1 MTNNLFPT
9 TRQRKLEWLRRKKAR
24 EMGNALKTF
33 PVPESLKQ
41 PPFTYPPHDVSE
53 GIETSFLR
61 YTQTNVIPRSSA
73 VYLPILWTNNYHK
86 QRQGTSFSNLVAVP
100 EVGSFLKTLDPSVQY
115 FTVSQGAE
123 GIYEELPDNVFVFSA
138 GGVGDCA
145 LPLVCSPHPPLDNPR
160 TMLASFMGELA
171 PCGPRITDVPLR
183 RSSSD
188 PNGAGTRVRQKMVG
202 TFKDLPNCKIAPWNK
217 DMSIYRDLM
226 SRTKY
231 GLCPRG
237 YGKTSF
243 RLYEMFSMGVV
254 PVYIYDDPW
263 LPYADEI
270 DWSFFCVLC
279 PEQEI
284 DFLPYKLSHLS
295 ESWRQRALRVGA
307 SLFENYF
314 TTGGVCRQIAKIV
327 GTNWQ

>member
-1 MTNNLFPT
+1 MADNLLLT
-9 TRQRKLEWLRRKKAR
+9 VKQRKLEWLRLKR
-24 EMGNALKTF
+24 ERELREGMRTF
-33 PVPESLKQ
+33 PVPSSLQ
-41 PPFTYPPHDVSE
+41 RDPHQYPSHDVSE

-61 YTQTNVIPRSSA
+61 YTRAERIASSA
-73 VYLPILWTNNYHK
+73 VYLPILWTNNYHHQRK
-86 QRQGTSFSNLVAVP
+86 QSSISNLVAVP
-100 EVGSFLKTLDPSVQY
+100 EVEKFLETLDPTVQY

-138 GGVGDCA
+138 GGVGDCPI
-145 LPLVCSPHPPLDNPR
+145 PLVCSPHPPLENPK
-160 TMLASFMGELA
+160 TVLASFMGEFA
-171 PCGPRITDVPLR
+171 PCGPRITDAPLH

-188 PNGAGTRVRQKMVG
+188 PNGAGTRVRKKMIDV
-202 TFKDLPNCKIAPWNK
+202 FKDLPNCKIARWEA
-217 DMSIYRDLM
+217 DMANYRDLM

-263 LPYADEI
+263 IPYADEL
-270 DWSFFCVLC
+270 DWSLFCVLC
-279 PEQEI
+279 PEREI

-295 ESWRQRALRVGA
+295 EAWYNRAIRVG
-307 SLFENYF
+307 SSYFENYF
-314 TTGGVCRQIAKIV
+314 TTSGVCRQIAKMV
-327 GTNWQ
+327 EKNWQ